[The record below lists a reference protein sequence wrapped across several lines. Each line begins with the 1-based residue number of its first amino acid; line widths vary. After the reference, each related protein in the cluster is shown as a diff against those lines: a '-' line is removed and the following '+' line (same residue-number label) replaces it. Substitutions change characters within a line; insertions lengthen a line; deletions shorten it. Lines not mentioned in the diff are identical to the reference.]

1 MSRTTQ
7 RRPRARRTRRPI
19 LGLAPAPP
27 LRIRAARVEDAQAR
41 IASGHY
47 DRPDVRAHLVDE
59 LLKAITEN

>member
-7 RRPRARRTRRPI
+7 RRSRARRTRRPV
-19 LGLAPAPP
+19 LWLAPGTPA
-27 LRIRAARVEDAQAR
+27 RIRAARVEDAQAR

-47 DRPDVRAHLVDE
+47 DRPDVRGYLVEE